1 MAKLALANK
10 PKILISGCTAYPRDL
25 DYKRLREIADSVSAY
40 LLIDMSHVSGLIATK
55 NHNNPFEY
63 ADVVTSTTHKTL
75 RGPRAGMIFYR
86 IEKEGKNAGLKEKIN
101 FAVFPTM
108 QGGPHNH
115 QIAAIAT
122 QLKEVATEDFAA
134 YSKQIIVNAK
144 QLAKTLMAY
153 GHKVVTDGTDNH
165 LILLDIRPEGLTG
178 SKLEKA
184 CDLVYITLNKNTL
197 YGDKSALTPGGVRI
211 GTPAVT
217 TRGMLEKDMEKIGE
231 FIDRTI
237 KLCVSV
243 QKRSGKNLKEFIQ
256 ILEKEPEIEVIR
268 NEVIVRIIV

>member
-1 MAKLALANK
+1 M
-10 PKILISGCTAYPRDL
+10 
-25 DYKRLREIADSVSAY
+25 
-40 LLIDMSHVSGLIATK
+40 
-55 NHNNPFEY
+55 
-63 ADVVTSTTHKTL
+63 
-75 RGPRAGMIFYR
+75 
-86 IEKEGKNAGLKEKIN
+86 
-101 FAVFPTM
+101 
-108 QGGPHNH
+108 
-115 QIAAIAT
+115 
-122 QLKEVATEDFAA
+122 
-134 YSKQIIVNAK
+134 
-144 QLAKTLMAY
+144 
-153 GHKVVTDGTDNH
+153 
-165 LILLDIRPEGLTG
+165 
-178 SKLEKA
+178 
-184 CDLVYITLNKNTL
+184 NKNTL

>member
-40 LLIDMSHVSGLIATK
+40 LLIDMSHISGLVATK

-86 IEKEGKNAGLKEKIN
+86 LEKEGKNAGLKEKIN
-101 FAVFPTM
+101 FAVFPM
-108 QGGPHNH
+108 IQGGPHNH

-122 QLKEVATEDFAA
+122 QLKEVATDEFVA

-144 QLAKTLMAY
+144 QLAISLIAY
-153 GHKVVTDGTDNH
+153 GHKLATDGTDNH
-165 LILLDIRPEGLTG
+165 LILLDCRPKGLTG
-178 SKLEKA
+178 SKVEKA
-184 CDLVYITLNKNTL
+184 CDLVHITLNKNTL

-217 TRGMLEKDMEKIGE
+217 TRGMVEKDMEKIAE
-231 FIDRTI
+231 FIDRVI
-237 KLCVSV
+237 NLCVV
-243 QKRSGKNLKEFIQ
+243 TQKKSGKNLKEFIQ
-256 ILEKEPEIEVIR
+256 ALEKDSEIEAIR
-268 NEVIVRIIV
+268 NEVIVRINV